1 MCVKNSTP
9 TSARPGAVACWLRGW
24 RCCSQGHQVDV
35 YMEVGIQSKNV
46 QRKTNIGPAV
56 GQWSQE
62 FHRRWLWAICLDRN
76 WPGEFGI
83 MQQES
88 PPTWRQDQKPH
99 TSKQLRVAHILA
111 AENTANAFIV
121 RNHTENKTHQKNI
134 IIRARNWGKYD
145 DKKQFQQ
152 LAGPANY
159 CFL

>member
-1 MCVKNSTP
+1 MALGDLSLPQLT
-9 TSARPGAVACWLRGW
+9 RGIW
-24 RCCSQGHQVDV
+24 DNATRA
-35 YMEVGIQSKNV
+35 
-46 QRKTNIGPAV
+46 P
-56 GQWSQE
+56 
-62 FHRRWLWAICLDRN
+62 
-76 WPGEFGI
+76 PP
-83 MQQES
+83 S
-88 PPTWRQDQKPH
+88 PNRTWRQDQKPH